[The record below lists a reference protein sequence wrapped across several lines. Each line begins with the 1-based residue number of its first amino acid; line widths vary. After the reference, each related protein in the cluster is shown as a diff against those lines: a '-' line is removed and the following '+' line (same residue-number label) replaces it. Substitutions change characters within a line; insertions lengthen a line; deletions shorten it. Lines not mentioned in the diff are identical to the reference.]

1 MNRLKQDWKS
11 TLKTVGTY
19 SFQLA
24 VMIEVILVILDK
36 SEFLYPFEGWTFRIT
51 FLLCFI
57 KFLCAECTSEY
68 TIRDN
73 IGIAVL
79 LILGTISY
87 YATGRNEI
95 LRIVL
100 FLAASKGED
109 MIRCL
114 KMVFWITLI
123 GCTGII
129 LLSISGIYGAA
140 TLTQDFGR
148 GGVETR
154 YVLGMGHPNALQ
166 CMVWMISSLG
176 MYLYHTKWKWFHYL
190 AVWILNLLFFF
201 LTDSKTS
208 MAIITAAVVLFLI
221 ADHLYAKWGKRL
233 FSAANIAAVVGS
245 IILSIFAAKDAM
257 CLWDYFWGGPLTAR
271 VKVYLLLNKVLT
283 GRIHSLIETRN
294 HEGIMDTW
302 SLFSNPHNTY
312 YFDMGWVRLFYWY
325 GIIPGIMVVVCLL
338 LLLVYFYKKDKMS
351 EMILF
356 STYSVYTIVEAHIV
370 SVYIG
375 RNYLL
380 FIAGMYL
387 WEIWSKTR
395 KQDEQNGQ

>member
-1 MNRLKQDWKS
+1 MNRWKQDWKS
-11 TLKTVGTY
+11 ILKTVGTY
-19 SFQLA
+19 SFFLA
-24 VMIEVILVILDK
+24 VMIEIMLVILDK

-100 FLAASKGED
+100 FLAACKGED

-166 CMVWMISSLG
+166 CMVWMTSSLG

-190 AVWILNLLFFF
+190 VVWILNLLFFF

-221 ADHLYAKWGKRL
+221 ADHLHAKWGKRL

-257 CLWDYFWGGPLTAR
+257 CLWDYFWGGPLTTR

-325 GIIPGIMVVVCLL
+325 GIIPGLVAVVFLL
-338 LLLVYFYKKDKMS
+338 LLLVYFYKKDKMA

-395 KQDEQNGQ
+395 KQDEQNGK

>member
-11 TLKTVGTY
+11 ILKTVGTY
-19 SFQLA
+19 SFYLA
-24 VMIEVILVILDK
+24 VMIEIMLVILDK

-57 KFLCAECTSEY
+57 KFLCAECTAEY

-100 FLAASKGED
+100 FLAACKGED

-123 GCTGII
+123 GCMGII

-166 CMVWMISSLG
+166 CMVWMTSSLG

-190 AVWILNLLFFF
+190 VVWILNLLFFF

-208 MAIITAAVVLFLI
+208 MVIITAAVVLFLI
-221 ADHLYAKWGKRL
+221 ADHLHAKWGKRL
-233 FSAANIAAVVGS
+233 FSAVNIAAVVGS
-245 IILSIFAAKDAM
+245 ITLSIFTAKDAM

-283 GRIHSLIETRN
+283 GRIHSLIETRD

-325 GIIPGIMVVVCLL
+325 GIIPGIMVIVCLL
-338 LLLVYFYKKDKMS
+338 LLLVYFYKKDKMA

-395 KQDEQNGQ
+395 KQDEQNVQ

>member
-24 VMIEVILVILDK
+24 VIIEVILVILDK

-100 FLAASKGED
+100 FLAACKGED

-114 KMVFWITLI
+114 KMVFWITLT
-123 GCTGII
+123 GCVGII
-129 LLSISGIYGAA
+129 LLSITGIYGAA
-140 TLTQDFGR
+140 ALAQDFGR

-166 CMVWMISSLG
+166 CMVWMITSLA

-208 MAIITAAVVLFLI
+208 MAIVTVAVVLFFM
-221 ADHLYAKWGKRL
+221 ADAKWGKRL
-233 FSAANIAAVVGS
+233 FSTANIAAVTGS
-245 IILSIFAAKDAM
+245 IGLSFFAAKDAM
-257 CLWDYFWGGPLTAR
+257 SLFEYYWGAPLTR
-271 VKVYLLLNKVLT
+271 KVQIYLFLDKLLT
-283 GRIHSLIETRN
+283 GRIHSLVDTTYK
-294 HEGIMDTW
+294 EGTISTW
-302 SLFSNPHNTY
+302 SLFSSPHNTY

-325 GIIPGIMVVVCLL
+325 GIIPGIIVVACLFLL
-338 LLLVYFYKKDKMS
+338 LGYFFKKDRLA

-387 WEIWSKTR
+387 WNIWNKTG
-395 KQDEQNGQ
+395 KQDE

>member
-57 KFLCAECTSEY
+57 KFLCAECTAEY

-100 FLAASKGED
+100 FLAACKGED

-123 GCTGII
+123 GCMGII

-166 CMVWMISSLG
+166 CMVWMTSSLG

-208 MAIITAAVVLFLI
+208 MAIVTAAVVLFLI
-221 ADHLYAKWGKRL
+221 ADHLHAKWGKRL
-233 FSAANIAAVVGS
+233 FSAANIAAVTGS
-245 IILSIFAAKDAM
+245 IGLSFFAAKDAM
-257 CLWDYFWGGPLTAR
+257 SLFEYYWGAPLTR
-271 VKVYLLLNKVLT
+271 KVQIYLFLDKLLT
-283 GRIHSLIETRN
+283 GRIHSLVDTTYK
-294 HEGIMDTW
+294 EGTISTW
-302 SLFSNPHNTY
+302 SLFSSPHNTY

-325 GIIPGIMVVVCLL
+325 GIIPGIIVVACLFLL
-338 LLLVYFYKKDKMS
+338 LGYFFKKDRLA

-387 WEIWSKTR
+387 WNIWNKTG
-395 KQDEQNGQ
+395 KQDE

>member
-1 MNRLKQDWKS
+1 MNRWKRDWKS
-11 TLKTVGTY
+11 TLKTIGTY
-19 SFQLA
+19 SFYLA
-24 VMIEVILVILDK
+24 VIIEIMLVILDK

-57 KFLCAECTSEY
+57 KFLCAECTAEY
-68 TIRDN
+68 TIRDH

-87 YATGRNEI
+87 QSTGRNDF

-100 FLAASKGED
+100 FLAACKGED

-129 LLSISGIYGAA
+129 LLAITGIYGAA

-166 CMVWMISSLG
+166 CMVWMVSSLG

-190 AVWILNLLFFF
+190 SVWILNLLFFF

-208 MAIITAAVVLFLI
+208 MAIVTVAVVLFFM
-221 ADHLYAKWGKRL
+221 ADHLHAKWGKRL
-233 FSAANIAAVVGS
+233 FSAANIAAVIGS
-245 IILSIFAAKDAM
+245 IILSMLVAKDAM
-257 CLWDYFWGGPLTAR
+257 CLWDYFWGGPLT
-271 VKVYLLLNKVLT
+271 VKVKIYLLLNKILT

-302 SLFSNPHNTY
+302 SLFSDSHNTY

-325 GIIPGIMVVVCLL
+325 GIIPGLVVVVFLL
-338 LLLVYFYKKDKMS
+338 LLLAYFYKKDKMA

-356 STYSVYTIVEAHIV
+356 STYSVYTIVEAHII

-387 WEIWSKTR
+387 WKMWSKTR
-395 KQDEQNGQ
+395 KQNEQNGK

>member
-1 MNRLKQDWKS
+1 M
-11 TLKTVGTY
+11 
-19 SFQLA
+19 
-24 VMIEVILVILDK
+24 LVLLDK

-57 KFLCAECTSEY
+57 KFLCAECTAVY
-68 TIRDN
+68 TLRDN
-73 IGIAVL
+73 VVIAAF

-87 YATGRNEI
+87 QATGGNDL
-95 LRIVL
+95 LRIIL
-100 FLAASKGED
+100 FLAACKGED

-140 TLTQDFGR
+140 TLTQNFGR

-166 CMVWMISSLG
+166 CMVWMTSSLG

-221 ADHLYAKWGKRL
+221 ADHLHAKWGKRL
-233 FSAANIAAVVGS
+233 FSAANIAAVTGS
-245 IILSIFAAKDAM
+245 IGLSFFAAKDAM
-257 CLWDYFWGGPLTAR
+257 SLFEYYWGAPLTR
-271 VKVYLLLNKVLT
+271 KVQIYLFLDKLLT
-283 GRIHSLIETRN
+283 GRIHSLVDTTYK
-294 HEGIMDTW
+294 EGTISTW
-302 SLFSNPHNTY
+302 SLFSSPHNTY

-325 GIIPGIMVVVCLL
+325 GIIPGIIVVACLFLL
-338 LLLVYFYKKDKMS
+338 LGYFFKKDRLA

-387 WEIWSKTR
+387 WNIWNKTG
-395 KQDEQNGQ
+395 KQDE

>member
-1 MNRLKQDWKS
+1 MNRLKHDWKS
-11 TLKTVGTY
+11 ALKTVGTY
-19 SFQLA
+19 SFYLA
-24 VMIEVILVILDK
+24 VMIEIMLVILDK

-100 FLAASKGED
+100 FLAACKGED

-166 CMVWMISSLG
+166 CMVWMTSSLG

-221 ADHLYAKWGKRL
+221 ADHLHAKWGKRL
-233 FSAANIAAVVGS
+233 FSAANIAAVAGS
-245 IILSIFAAKDAM
+245 IGLSFFAAKDAM
-257 CLWDYFWGGPLTAR
+257 SLFEYYWGAPLTR
-271 VKVYLLLNKVLT
+271 KVQIYLILDKLLT
-283 GRIHSLIETRN
+283 GRIHSLVDTTYK
-294 HEGIMDTW
+294 EGTISTW
-302 SLFSNPHNTY
+302 SLFSSPHNTY

-325 GIIPGIMVVVCLL
+325 GIIPGIIVVACLFLL
-338 LLLVYFYKKDKMS
+338 LGYFYKRDRLA

-387 WEIWSKTR
+387 WNIWNKTG
-395 KQDEQNGQ
+395 KQDE

>member
-1 MNRLKQDWKS
+1 MNRWKQDWKS
-11 TLKTVGTY
+11 ILKTVGTY
-19 SFQLA
+19 SFYLA
-24 VMIEVILVILDK
+24 VMIEIMLVILDK

-57 KFLCAECTSEY
+57 KFLCAECTAVY
-68 TIRDN
+68 TLRDN
-73 IGIAVL
+73 VVIAAF

-87 YATGRNEI
+87 QVTGGNDL
-95 LRIVL
+95 LRIIL
-100 FLAASKGED
+100 FLAACKGED

-123 GCTGII
+123 GCMGII

-166 CMVWMISSLG
+166 CMVWMTSSLG

-190 AVWILNLLFFF
+190 VVWILNLLFFF

-208 MAIITAAVVLFLI
+208 MVIITAAVVLFLI
-221 ADHLYAKWGKRL
+221 ADHLHAKWGKRL
-233 FSAANIAAVVGS
+233 FSAVNIAAVVGS
-245 IILSIFAAKDAM
+245 ITLSIFTAKDAM

-283 GRIHSLIETRN
+283 GRIHSLIETRD

-325 GIIPGIMVVVCLL
+325 GIIPGIMVIVCLL
-338 LLLVYFYKKDKMS
+338 LLLVYFYKKDKMA

-395 KQDEQNGQ
+395 KQDEQNVQ

>member
-1 MNRLKQDWKS
+1 MNRLKQGWKS

-19 SFQLA
+19 SFYLA
-24 VMIEVILVILDK
+24 VIIELMLVILDK

-57 KFLCAECTSEY
+57 KLLCAECTAVY
-68 TIRDN
+68 TLKDN
-73 IGIAVL
+73 VVIASF

-87 YATGRNEI
+87 QVTGRNDL

-100 FLAASKGED
+100 FLAACKGED

-129 LLSISGIYGAA
+129 LLSITGIYGAA
-140 TLTQDFGR
+140 ALTKDYGR

-154 YVLGMGHPNALQ
+154 YILGMGHPNALQ
-166 CMVWMISSLG
+166 CMVWMLTSLS

-190 AVWILNLLFFF
+190 AVWFLNLLFFF

-208 MAIITAAVVLFLI
+208 MAIVTVAIVLFFI
-221 ADHLYAKWGKRL
+221 ADHLHVKWGKRL
-233 FSAANIAAVVGS
+233 FSAANIAAVIGS
-245 IILSIFAAKDAM
+245 IILSVFVAKDAM
-257 CLWDYFWGGPLTAR
+257 CLWDYFWGGPLTAK
-271 VKVYLLLNKVLT
+271 VKIYLLLNKVLT
-283 GRIHSLIETRN
+283 GRIHGLIETRN
-294 HEGIMDTW
+294 HEGILDTW

-325 GIIPGIMVVVCLL
+325 GIIPGIVVVICLL
-338 LLLVYFYKKDKMS
+338 LLLVYFYKNDKMS

-370 SVYIG
+370 SAYIG

-387 WEIWSKTR
+387 WKMWSETR
-395 KQDEQNGQ
+395 KQDEQN

>member
-11 TLKTVGTY
+11 TLKTVGIY
-19 SFQLA
+19 SFYLA
-24 VMIEVILVILDK
+24 VIIEIMLVILDK

-57 KFLCAECTSEY
+57 KFLCAECTAEY
-68 TIRDN
+68 TIRDH

-87 YATGRNEI
+87 QSTGRNDL

-100 FLAASKGED
+100 FLAACKGED

-123 GCTGII
+123 GCMGII
-129 LLSISGIYGAA
+129 LLSITGIYGAA

-190 AVWILNLLFFF
+190 AVWLLNLLFFL

-208 MAIITAAVVLFLI
+208 MAIVTVAAILFFM
-221 ADHLYAKWGKRL
+221 ADHLHAKWEKRL
-233 FSAANIAAVVGS
+233 FSAANIAAVIGS
-245 IILSIFAAKDAM
+245 IILSMLVAKDAM
-257 CLWDYFWGGPLTAR
+257 CLWDYFWGGPLTTK
-271 VKVYLLLNKVLT
+271 VKIYLLLNKVLT

-302 SLFSNPHNTY
+302 SLFSNSHKTY

-325 GIIPGIMVVVCLL
+325 GVIPGIVVVVCLFL
-338 LLLVYFYKKDKMS
+338 LLEYFYKKDKMA

-380 FIAGMYL
+380 FIAGVYL
-387 WEIWSKTR
+387 WKMWSGTR
-395 KQDEQNGQ
+395 KQNEQNGK

>member
-1 MNRLKQDWKS
+1 MNRWKQDWKS
-11 TLKTVGTY
+11 ILKTVGTY
-19 SFQLA
+19 SFYLA
-24 VMIEVILVILDK
+24 VMIEIMLVLLDK

-100 FLAASKGED
+100 FLASCKGED

-114 KMVFWITLI
+114 KMVFWITLT
-123 GCTGII
+123 GCVGII
-129 LLSISGIYGAA
+129 LLSITGIYGAA
-140 TLTQDFGR
+140 ALAQDFGR
-148 GGVETR
+148 GGVEIR

-166 CMVWMISSLG
+166 CMVWMTSSLG

-190 AVWILNLLFFF
+190 VVWILNLLFFF

-208 MAIITAAVVLFLI
+208 MAIVTAAVVLFLI
-221 ADHLYAKWGKRL
+221 ADHLHAKWGKRL
-233 FSAANIAAVVGS
+233 FSAANIAAVAGS
-245 IILSIFAAKDAM
+245 IGLSFFAAKDAM
-257 CLWDYFWGGPLTAR
+257 SLFKYYWGAPLTR
-271 VKVYLLLNKVLT
+271 KVQIYLFLDKLLT
-283 GRIHSLIETRN
+283 GRIHSLVDTTYK
-294 HEGIMDTW
+294 EGTISTW
-302 SLFSNPHNTY
+302 SMFSSPHNTY

-325 GIIPGIMVVVCLL
+325 GIIPGIIVVACLFLL
-338 LLLVYFYKKDKMS
+338 LGYFYKRDRLA

-387 WEIWSKTR
+387 WNIWNKTG
-395 KQDEQNGQ
+395 KQDE

>member
-11 TLKTVGTY
+11 TLKTAGTY
-19 SFQLA
+19 SFYLA
-24 VMIEVILVILDK
+24 VIIEIMLVILDK

-51 FLLCFI
+51 FLLCFV
-57 KFLCAECTSEY
+57 KFLCAECTAEY
-68 TIRDN
+68 TIRDH

-87 YATGRNEI
+87 QSTGRNDL

-100 FLAASKGED
+100 FLAACKGED

-123 GCTGII
+123 GCMGII
-129 LLSISGIYGAA
+129 LLSITGIYGAA

-190 AVWILNLLFFF
+190 AVWLLNLLFFL

-208 MAIITAAVVLFLI
+208 MAIVTVAAILFFM
-221 ADHLYAKWGKRL
+221 ADHLHAKWEKRL
-233 FSAANIAAVVGS
+233 FSAANIAAVIGS
-245 IILSIFAAKDAM
+245 IILSMLVAKDAM
-257 CLWDYFWGGPLTAR
+257 CLWDYFWGGPLTTK
-271 VKVYLLLNKVLT
+271 VKIYLLLNKVLT

-302 SLFSNPHNTY
+302 SLFSNSHKTY

-325 GIIPGIMVVVCLL
+325 GVIPGIVVVVCLFL
-338 LLLVYFYKKDKMS
+338 LLEYFYKKDKMA

-387 WEIWSKTR
+387 WKMWSGTR
-395 KQDEQNGQ
+395 KQNEQNGK

>member
-1 MNRLKQDWKS
+1 MNRWKRDWKS
-11 TLKTVGTY
+11 TLKTIGTY
-19 SFQLA
+19 SFYLA
-24 VMIEVILVILDK
+24 VIIEIMLVILDK

-57 KFLCAECTSEY
+57 KFLCAECTAEF
-68 TIRDN
+68 TIRDH

-87 YATGRNEI
+87 QSTGRNDF

-100 FLAASKGED
+100 FLAACKGED

-129 LLSISGIYGAA
+129 LLAITGIYGAA

-166 CMVWMISSLG
+166 CMVWMVSSLG

-190 AVWILNLLFFF
+190 SVWILNLLFFF

-208 MAIITAAVVLFLI
+208 MAIVTVAVVLFFM
-221 ADHLYAKWGKRL
+221 ADHLHAKWGKRL
-233 FSAANIAAVVGS
+233 FSAANIAAVIGS
-245 IILSIFAAKDAM
+245 IILSMLVAKDAM
-257 CLWDYFWGGPLTAR
+257 CLWDYFWGGPLT
-271 VKVYLLLNKVLT
+271 VKVKIYLLLNKILT

-302 SLFSNPHNTY
+302 SLFSDSHNTY

-325 GIIPGIMVVVCLL
+325 GIIPGLVVVVFLL
-338 LLLVYFYKKDKMS
+338 LLLAYFYKKDKMA

-356 STYSVYTIVEAHIV
+356 STYSVYTIVEAHII

-387 WEIWSKTR
+387 WKMWSKTR
-395 KQDEQNGQ
+395 KQNEQNGK

>member
-1 MNRLKQDWKS
+1 MNRWKQDWKS
-11 TLKTVGTY
+11 ILKTVGTY
-19 SFQLA
+19 SFYLA
-24 VMIEVILVILDK
+24 VMIEIMLVLLDK

-100 FLAASKGED
+100 FLAACKGED

-221 ADHLYAKWGKRL
+221 ADHLHAKWGKRL
-233 FSAANIAAVVGS
+233 FSAANIAAVAGS
-245 IILSIFAAKDAM
+245 IGLSFFAAKDAM
-257 CLWDYFWGGPLTAR
+257 SLFKYYWGAPLTR
-271 VKVYLLLNKVLT
+271 KVQIYLFLDKLLT
-283 GRIHSLIETRN
+283 GRIHSLVDTTYK
-294 HEGIMDTW
+294 EGTISTW
-302 SLFSNPHNTY
+302 SMFSSPHNTY

-325 GIIPGIMVVVCLL
+325 GIIPGIIVVACLFLL
-338 LLLVYFYKKDKMS
+338 LGYFYKRDRLA

-387 WEIWSKTR
+387 WNIWNKTG
-395 KQDEQNGQ
+395 KQDE